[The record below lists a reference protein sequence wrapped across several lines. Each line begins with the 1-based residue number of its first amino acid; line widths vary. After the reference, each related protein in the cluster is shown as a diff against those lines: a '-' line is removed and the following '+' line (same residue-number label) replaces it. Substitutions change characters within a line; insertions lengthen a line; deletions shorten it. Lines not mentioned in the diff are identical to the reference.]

1 MISTHLEEVRAKID
15 AACKR
20 VSRNPDEVTLIAV
33 SKTKPVDML
42 LEAYKAGS
50 LNFGENKVQELMTK
64 IDVLP
69 QDIRWHL
76 IGHLQRNK
84 VKYIIGKT
92 YLIHSVD
99 SLRLAEEIEKESA
112 KHDVITHILVQVNVS
127 KEESKS
133 GIETEQ
139 AINLIRSIS
148 EMKHVQIEGLMTI
161 APEDE
166 NPENVRCY
174 FRMLKKLSL
183 DIDALN
189 IDNIF
194 MNFLSMGMSGD
205 FVVAINEGSNL
216 VRIGTKIF
224 GARDYSNM

>member
-1 MISTHLEEVRAKID
+1 MIKENLKQVLSIIEEAKRD
-15 AACKR
+15 
-20 VSRNPDEVTLIAV
+20 SPYHQDVTLVAV
-33 SKTKPVDML
+33 SKTHPAEDIQ
-42 LEAYKAGS
+42 EAYDAGIRD
-50 LNFGENKVQELMTK
+50 FGENKVQELMTK

-84 VKYIIGKT
+84 VKYIIGRT

-112 KHDVITHILVQVNVS
+112 KHQVVTHILVQVNVS

-139 AINLIRSIS
+139 AIDLIRAIS
-148 EMKHVQIEGLMTI
+148 EMKHVQVEGLMTI

>member
-1 MISTHLEEVRAKID
+1 MIKENLKQVLSIIEEAKKD
-15 AACKR
+15 
-20 VSRNPDEVTLIAV
+20 SPYHQDVTLVAV
-33 SKTKPVDML
+33 SKTHPAEDIQ
-42 LEAYKAGS
+42 EAYDAGIRD
-50 LNFGENKVQELMTK
+50 FGENKVQELMTK

-84 VKYIIGKT
+84 VKYIIGRT

-112 KHDVITHILVQVNVS
+112 KHQVVTHILVQVNVS

-139 AINLIRSIS
+139 AIDLIRAIS
-148 EMKHVQIEGLMTI
+148 EMKHVQVDGLMTI

-224 GARDYSNM
+224 GARDY

>member
-1 MISTHLEEVRAKID
+1 MIKENLKQVLSIIEEAKRD
-15 AACKR
+15 
-20 VSRNPDEVTLIAV
+20 SPYHQDVTLVAV
-33 SKTKPVDML
+33 SKTHPAEDIQ
-42 LEAYKAGS
+42 EAYDAGIRD
-50 LNFGENKVQELMTK
+50 FGENKVQELMTK

-84 VKYIIGKT
+84 VKYIIGRT

-112 KHDVITHILVQVNVS
+112 KHQVVTHILVQVNVS

-139 AINLIRSIS
+139 AIDLIRAIS
-148 EMKHVQIEGLMTI
+148 EMKHVQVDGLMTI

>member
-1 MISTHLEEVRAKID
+1 MDKNTVIGLLLIFALFMGFSFYQTSQMKKQK
-15 AACKR
+15 AAQ
-20 VSRNPDEVTLIAV
+20 
-33 SKTKPVDML
+33 
-42 LEAYKAGS
+42 EAQLS
-50 LNFGENKVQELMTK
+50 
-64 IDVLP
+64 
-69 QDIRWHL
+69 
-76 IGHLQRNK
+76 
-84 VKYIIGKT
+84 
-92 YLIHSVD
+92 
-99 SLRLAEEIEKESA
+99 EEIEKESA
-112 KHDVITHILVQVNVS
+112 KHQVVTHILVQVNVS

-139 AINLIRSIS
+139 AIDLIRAIS
-148 EMKHVQIEGLMTI
+148 EMKHVQVDGLMTI

>member
-1 MISTHLEEVRAKID
+1 MIKENLKQVLSIIEEAKKD
-15 AACKR
+15 
-20 VSRNPDEVTLIAV
+20 SPYHQDVTLVAV
-33 SKTKPVDML
+33 SKTHPAEDIQ
-42 LEAYKAGS
+42 EAYDAGIRD
-50 LNFGENKVQELMTK
+50 FGENKVQELMTK

-84 VKYIIGKT
+84 VKYIIGRT

-112 KHDVITHILVQVNVS
+112 KHQVVTHILVQVNVS

-139 AINLIRSIS
+139 AIDLIRAIS
-148 EMKHVQIEGLMTI
+148 EMKHVQVDGLMTI

-183 DIDALN
+183 GIDALN

>member
-1 MISTHLEEVRAKID
+1 
-15 AACKR
+15 
-20 VSRNPDEVTLIAV
+20 
-33 SKTKPVDML
+33 
-42 LEAYKAGS
+42 
-50 LNFGENKVQELMTK
+50 MTK

>member
-1 MISTHLEEVRAKID
+1 MIKENLKQVLSIIEEAKKD
-15 AACKR
+15 
-20 VSRNPDEVTLIAV
+20 SPYHQDVTLVAV
-33 SKTKPVDML
+33 SKTHPAEAIQ
-42 LEAYKAGS
+42 EAYDAGIRD
-50 LNFGENKVQELMTK
+50 FGENKVQELMTK

-84 VKYIIGKT
+84 VKYIIGRT

-112 KHDVITHILVQVNVS
+112 KHQVVTHILVQVNVS

-139 AINLIRSIS
+139 AIDLIRAIS
-148 EMKHVQIEGLMTI
+148 EMKHVQVDGLMTI

>member
-1 MISTHLEEVRAKID
+1 MIKENLKEVLSIIEDAKKD
-15 AACKR
+15 
-20 VSRNPDEVTLIAV
+20 SPYHQDVTLVAV
-33 SKTKPVDML
+33 SKTHPAEDIQ
-42 LEAYKAGS
+42 EAYDAGIRD
-50 LNFGENKVQELMTK
+50 FGENKVQELMTK
-64 IDVLP
+64 VDVLP

-99 SLRLAEEIEKESA
+99 SLRLAEEIDKESA
-112 KHDVITHILVQVNVS
+112 KHQVVTRILVQVNVS
-127 KEESKS
+127 GEESKS
-133 GIETEQ
+133 GIETNL
-139 AINLIRSIS
+139 AIDLIRSIS
-148 EMKHVQIEGLMTI
+148 QLKNVQVEGLMTI
-161 APEDE
+161 APETDD
-166 NPENVRCY
+166 PENVRCY
-174 FRMLKKLSL
+174 FHMLKKLSL

-216 VRIGTKIF
+216 VRIGTRIF

>member
-1 MISTHLEEVRAKID
+1 MIKENLKQVLSIIEEAKRD
-15 AACKR
+15 G
-20 VSRNPDEVTLIAV
+20 PYHQDVTLVAV
-33 SKTKPVDML
+33 SKTHPAEDIQ
-42 LEAYKAGS
+42 EAYDAGIRD
-50 LNFGENKVQELMTK
+50 FGENKVQELMTK

-84 VKYIIGKT
+84 VKYIIGRT

-112 KHDVITHILVQVNVS
+112 KHQVVTHILVQVNVS

-139 AINLIRSIS
+139 AIDLIRAIS
-148 EMKHVQIEGLMTI
+148 EMKHVQVDGLMTI

>member
-1 MISTHLEEVRAKID
+1 
-15 AACKR
+15 
-20 VSRNPDEVTLIAV
+20 
-33 SKTKPVDML
+33 
-42 LEAYKAGS
+42 
-50 LNFGENKVQELMTK
+50 
-64 IDVLP
+64 
-69 QDIRWHL
+69 
-76 IGHLQRNK
+76 
-84 VKYIIGKT
+84 
-92 YLIHSVD
+92 
-99 SLRLAEEIEKESA
+99 
-112 KHDVITHILVQVNVS
+112 
-127 KEESKS
+127 
-133 GIETEQ
+133 
-139 AINLIRSIS
+139 
-148 EMKHVQIEGLMTI
+148 MKHVQVDGLMTI

>member
-1 MISTHLEEVRAKID
+1 MIKENLKEVLSIIEDAKQGSPYHQD
-15 AACKR
+15 
-20 VSRNPDEVTLIAV
+20 VTLVAV
-33 SKTKPVDML
+33 SKTHPAEDIQ
-42 LEAYKAGS
+42 EAYDAGIRD
-50 LNFGENKVQELMTK
+50 FGENKVQELMSK
-64 IDVLP
+64 VDVLP
-69 QDIRWHL
+69 SDIRWHL

-92 YLIHSVD
+92 FLIHSVD
-99 SLRLAEEIEKESA
+99 SLRLAEEIDKESA
-112 KHDVITHILVQVNVS
+112 KHQVVTRILVQVNVS
-127 KEESKS
+127 GEESKS

-139 AINLIRSIS
+139 AVALIQSIS
-148 EMKHVQIEGLMTI
+148 QLKHVQVEGLMTI
-161 APEDE
+161 APETDD
-166 NPENVRCY
+166 PEQVRVF

-216 VRIGTKIF
+216 VRIGTRIF
-224 GARDYSNM
+224 GARDYTNM

>member
-1 MISTHLEEVRAKID
+1 MIKENLKQVLSIIEEAKKD
-15 AACKR
+15 
-20 VSRNPDEVTLIAV
+20 SPYHQDVTLVAV
-33 SKTKPVDML
+33 SKTHPAEDIQ
-42 LEAYKAGS
+42 EAYDAGIRD
-50 LNFGENKVQELMTK
+50 FGENKVQELMSK

-84 VKYIIGKT
+84 VKYIIGRT

-112 KHDVITHILVQVNVS
+112 KHQVVTHILVQVNVS
-127 KEESKS
+127 KEESKF

-139 AINLIRSIS
+139 AIDLIRAIS
-148 EMKHVQIEGLMTI
+148 EMKHVQVEGLMTI

-216 VRIGTKIF
+216 VRIGTRIF

>member
-1 MISTHLEEVRAKID
+1 MIKENLKQVLSIIEEAKKD
-15 AACKR
+15 
-20 VSRNPDEVTLIAV
+20 SPYHQDVTLVAV
-33 SKTKPVDML
+33 SKTHPAEDIQ
-42 LEAYKAGS
+42 EAYDAGIRD
-50 LNFGENKVQELMTK
+50 FGENKVQELMTK

-84 VKYIIGKT
+84 VKYIIGRT

-112 KHDVITHILVQVNVS
+112 KHQVITHILVQVNVS

-139 AINLIRSIS
+139 AIDLIRAIS
-148 EMKHVQIEGLMTI
+148 EMKHVQVDGLMTI

>member
-1 MISTHLEEVRAKID
+1 MIKENLKQVLSIIEEAKKD
-15 AACKR
+15 
-20 VSRNPDEVTLIAV
+20 SPYHQDVTLVAV
-33 SKTKPVDML
+33 SKTHPAEDIQ
-42 LEAYKAGS
+42 EAYDAGIRD
-50 LNFGENKVQELMTK
+50 FGENKVQELMTK

-84 VKYIIGKT
+84 VKYIIGRT

-112 KHDVITHILVQVNVS
+112 KHQVITHILVQVNVS

-139 AINLIRSIS
+139 AIDLIRAIS
-148 EMKHVQIEGLMTI
+148 EMKHVQVEGLMTI

>member
-1 MISTHLEEVRAKID
+1 MIKENLKQVLSIIEEAKKD
-15 AACKR
+15 
-20 VSRNPDEVTLIAV
+20 SPYHQDVTLVAV
-33 SKTKPVDML
+33 SKTHPAEDIQ
-42 LEAYKAGS
+42 EAYDAGIRD
-50 LNFGENKVQELMTK
+50 FGENKVQELMTK

-84 VKYIIGKT
+84 VKYIIGRT

-112 KHDVITHILVQVNVS
+112 KHQVVTHILVQVNVS

-139 AINLIRSIS
+139 AIDLIRAIS
-148 EMKHVQIEGLMTI
+148 EMKHVQVDGLMTI

>member
-1 MISTHLEEVRAKID
+1 MIKENLKQVLSIIEEAKKD
-15 AACKR
+15 
-20 VSRNPDEVTLIAV
+20 SPYHQDVTLVAV
-33 SKTKPVDML
+33 SKTHPAEDIQ
-42 LEAYKAGS
+42 EAYDAGIRD
-50 LNFGENKVQELMTK
+50 FGENKVQELMTK

-84 VKYIIGKT
+84 VKYIIGRT

-112 KHDVITHILVQVNVS
+112 KHQVVTHILVQVNVS

-139 AINLIRSIS
+139 AIDLIRAIS
-148 EMKHVQIEGLMTI
+148 EMKHVQVEGLMTI

>member
-1 MISTHLEEVRAKID
+1 MIKENLQTIESEIKKAKEQ
-15 AACKR
+15 
-20 VSRNPDEVTLIAV
+20 SPFHQEVTLVAV
-33 SKTKPVDML
+33 SKTHPAEDIQ
-42 LEAYKAGS
+42 EAYDAGIRD
-50 LNFGENKVQELMTK
+50 FGENKVQELVSK
-64 IDVLP
+64 IDLLP
-69 QDIRWHL
+69 KDIRWHL

-112 KHDVITHILVQVNVS
+112 KQQVVTRILVQVNVS

-139 AINLIRSIS
+139 AIDLIRAIS
-148 EMKHVQIEGLMTI
+148 EMKHVRVEGLMTI
-161 APEDE
+161 APESED
-166 NPENVRCY
+166 PENVRGY
-174 FRMLKKLSL
+174 FRMLRKLSL

-216 VRIGTKIF
+216 VRIGTRIF

>member
-1 MISTHLEEVRAKID
+1 MIKENLKQVLSIIDEAKKD
-15 AACKR
+15 
-20 VSRNPDEVTLIAV
+20 SPYHQDVTLVAV
-33 SKTKPVDML
+33 SKTHPAEDIQ
-42 LEAYKAGS
+42 EAYDAGIRD
-50 LNFGENKVQELMTK
+50 FGENKVQELMTK

-84 VKYIIGKT
+84 VKYIIGRT

-112 KHDVITHILVQVNVS
+112 KHQVVTHILVQVNVS

-139 AINLIRSIS
+139 AIDLIRAIS
-148 EMKHVQIEGLMTI
+148 EMKHVQVDGLMTI

>member
-1 MISTHLEEVRAKID
+1 MIKENLKQVLSIIEEAKKD
-15 AACKR
+15 
-20 VSRNPDEVTLIAV
+20 SPYHQDVTLVAV
-33 SKTKPVDML
+33 SKTHPAEDIQ
-42 LEAYKAGS
+42 EAYDAGIRD
-50 LNFGENKVQELMTK
+50 FGENKVQELMTK

-84 VKYIIGKT
+84 VKYIIGRT

-112 KHDVITHILVQVNVS
+112 KHQVVTHILVQVNVS

-139 AINLIRSIS
+139 AIDLIRAIS
-148 EMKHVQIEGLMTI
+148 EMKHVQV
-161 APEDE
+161 EDE

>member
-1 MISTHLEEVRAKID
+1 MIKENLKQVLSIIEEAKKD
-15 AACKR
+15 
-20 VSRNPDEVTLIAV
+20 SPYHQDVTLVAV
-33 SKTKPVDML
+33 SKTHPAEDIQ
-42 LEAYKAGS
+42 EAYDAGIRD
-50 LNFGENKVQELMTK
+50 FGENKVQELMSK

-112 KHDVITHILVQVNVS
+112 KHQVITHVLVQVNVS

-139 AINLIRSIS
+139 AIDLIRAIS
-148 EMKHVQIEGLMTI
+148 EMKHIQVEGLMTI

-216 VRIGTKIF
+216 VRIGTRIF

>member
-1 MISTHLEEVRAKID
+1 MIKENLKQVLSIIEEAKKD
-15 AACKR
+15 
-20 VSRNPDEVTLIAV
+20 SPYHQDVTLVAV
-33 SKTKPVDML
+33 SKTHPAEDIQ
-42 LEAYKAGS
+42 EAYDAGIRD
-50 LNFGENKVQELMTK
+50 FGENKVQELMTK

-84 VKYIIGKT
+84 VKYIIGRT

-112 KHDVITHILVQVNVS
+112 KHQVVTHILVQVNVS

-139 AINLIRSIS
+139 AIDLIRAIS
-148 EMKHVQIEGLMTI
+148 GMKHVQVDGLMTI

>member
-1 MISTHLEEVRAKID
+1 MIKENLNEVLSIIEDAKKGSPYHQD
-15 AACKR
+15 
-20 VSRNPDEVTLIAV
+20 VTLVAV
-33 SKTKPVDML
+33 SKTHPAEDIQ
-42 LEAYKAGS
+42 EAYDAGIRD
-50 LNFGENKVQELMTK
+50 FGENKVQELMSK
-64 IDVLP
+64 VDVLP
-69 QDIRWHL
+69 SDIRWHL

-92 YLIHSVD
+92 FLIHSVD
-99 SLRLAEEIEKESA
+99 SLRLAEEIDKESA
-112 KHDVITHILVQVNVS
+112 KHQVVTRILVQVNVS
-127 KEESKS
+127 GEESKS

-139 AINLIRSIS
+139 AVALIQSIS
-148 EMKHVQIEGLMTI
+148 QLKHVQVEGLMTI
-161 APEDE
+161 APETDD
-166 NPENVRCY
+166 PEQVRVF

-216 VRIGTKIF
+216 VRIGTRIF
-224 GARDYSNM
+224 GARDYTNM

>member
-1 MISTHLEEVRAKID
+1 MIKENLKQVLSIIEEAKKD
-15 AACKR
+15 
-20 VSRNPDEVTLIAV
+20 SPYHQDVTLVAV
-33 SKTKPVDML
+33 SKTHPAEDIQ
-42 LEAYKAGS
+42 EAYDAGIRD
-50 LNFGENKVQELMTK
+50 FGENKVQELMTK

-112 KHDVITHILVQVNVS
+112 KHQVVTHILVQVNVS

-139 AINLIRSIS
+139 AIDLIRAIS
-148 EMKHVQIEGLMTI
+148 EMKHVQVDGLMTI

>member
-1 MISTHLEEVRAKID
+1 MIKENLKQVLSIIEEAKKD
-15 AACKR
+15 
-20 VSRNPDEVTLIAV
+20 SPYHQDVTLVAV
-33 SKTKPVDML
+33 SKTHPAEDIQ
-42 LEAYKAGS
+42 EAYDAGIRD
-50 LNFGENKVQELMTK
+50 FGENKVQELMNK

-84 VKYIIGKT
+84 VKYIIGRT

-112 KHDVITHILVQVNVS
+112 KHQVVTHILVQVNVS

-139 AINLIRSIS
+139 AIDLIRAIS
-148 EMKHVQIEGLMTI
+148 EMKHVQVDGLMTI

>member
-1 MISTHLEEVRAKID
+1 MIKENLKQVLSIIEEAKKD
-15 AACKR
+15 
-20 VSRNPDEVTLIAV
+20 SPYHQDVTLVAV
-33 SKTKPVDML
+33 SKTHPAEDIQ
-42 LEAYKAGS
+42 EAYDAGIRD
-50 LNFGENKVQELMTK
+50 FGENKVQELMNK

-84 VKYIIGKT
+84 VKYIIGRT

-112 KHDVITHILVQVNVS
+112 KHQVVTHILVQVNVS

-139 AINLIRSIS
+139 AIDLIRAIS
-148 EMKHVQIEGLMTI
+148 EMKHVQVEGLMTI

>member
-1 MISTHLEEVRAKID
+1 MIKENLQAVSTIIKEAEAQSPFHQ
-15 AACKR
+15 
-20 VSRNPDEVTLIAV
+20 EVTLVAV
-33 SKTKPVDML
+33 SKTHPVQDIQ
-42 LEAYKAGS
+42 EAYDAGIRD
-50 LNFGENKVQELMTK
+50 FGENKVQELMSK
-64 IDVLP
+64 ISLLP

-112 KHDVITHILVQVNVS
+112 KQQLVTHILVQVNVS

-133 GIETEQ
+133 GVELEG
-139 AINLIRSIS
+139 AIDLIKEIS
-148 EMKHVQIEGLMTI
+148 CLKHVQVDGLMTI
-161 APEDE
+161 APESDD
-166 NPENVRCY
+166 PEKVRRY

-183 DIDALN
+183 DIAALN

-205 FVVAINEGSNL
+205 FIVAINEGSNL

-224 GARDYSNM
+224 GARDYSNI

>member
-1 MISTHLEEVRAKID
+1 MIKENLKQVLSIIEEAKKD
-15 AACKR
+15 
-20 VSRNPDEVTLIAV
+20 SPYHQDVTLVAV
-33 SKTKPVDML
+33 SKTHPAEDIQ
-42 LEAYKAGS
+42 EAYDAGIRD
-50 LNFGENKVQELMTK
+50 FGENKVQELMTK

-84 VKYIIGKT
+84 VNYIIGRT

-112 KHDVITHILVQVNVS
+112 KHQVVTHILVQVNVS

-139 AINLIRSIS
+139 AIDLIRAIS
-148 EMKHVQIEGLMTI
+148 EMKHVQVDGLMTI

>member
-1 MISTHLEEVRAKID
+1 MIKENLKEVLSIIEDAKKGSPYHQD
-15 AACKR
+15 
-20 VSRNPDEVTLIAV
+20 VTLVAV
-33 SKTKPVDML
+33 SKTHPAEDIQ
-42 LEAYKAGS
+42 EAYDAGIRD
-50 LNFGENKVQELMTK
+50 FGENKVQELMSK
-64 IDVLP
+64 VDVLP
-69 QDIRWHL
+69 SDIRWHL

-92 YLIHSVD
+92 FLIHSVD
-99 SLRLAEEIEKESA
+99 SLRLAEEIDKESA
-112 KHDVITHILVQVNVS
+112 KHQVVTRILVQVNVS
-127 KEESKS
+127 GEESKS

-139 AINLIRSIS
+139 AVALIQSIS
-148 EMKHVQIEGLMTI
+148 QLKHVQVEGLMTI
-161 APEDE
+161 APETDD
-166 NPENVRCY
+166 PEQVRVF

-216 VRIGTKIF
+216 VRIGTRIF
-224 GARDYSNM
+224 GARDYTNM

>member
-1 MISTHLEEVRAKID
+1 MIKENLKQVLSIIEEAKKD
-15 AACKR
+15 
-20 VSRNPDEVTLIAV
+20 SPYHQDVTLVAV
-33 SKTKPVDML
+33 SKTHPAEDIQ
-42 LEAYKAGS
+42 EAYDAGIRD
-50 LNFGENKVQELMTK
+50 FGENKVQELMNK

-84 VKYIIGKT
+84 VKYIIGRT

-112 KHDVITHILVQVNVS
+112 KHQVITHILVQVNVS

-139 AINLIRSIS
+139 AIDLIRAIS
-148 EMKHVQIEGLMTI
+148 EMKHVQVEGLMTI

>member
-1 MISTHLEEVRAKID
+1 MIKENLKQVLSIIEEAKKD
-15 AACKR
+15 
-20 VSRNPDEVTLIAV
+20 SPYHQDVTLVAV
-33 SKTKPVDML
+33 SKTHPAEDIQ
-42 LEAYKAGS
+42 EAYDAGIRD
-50 LNFGENKVQELMTK
+50 FGENKVQELMTK

-84 VKYIIGKT
+84 VKYIIGRT

-112 KHDVITHILVQVNVS
+112 KHQVVTHILVQVNVS
-127 KEESKS
+127 KEASKS

-139 AINLIRSIS
+139 AIDLIRAIS
-148 EMKHVQIEGLMTI
+148 EMKHVQVDGLMTI